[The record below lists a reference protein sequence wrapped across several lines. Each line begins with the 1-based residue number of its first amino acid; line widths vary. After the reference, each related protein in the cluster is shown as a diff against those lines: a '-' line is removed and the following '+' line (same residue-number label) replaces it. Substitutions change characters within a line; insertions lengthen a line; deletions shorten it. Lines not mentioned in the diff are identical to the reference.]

1 MIQAVLSAAIA
12 AFTAYMGVLAVPIIV
27 LMAMMIID
35 YLSGMA
41 AAWTEG
47 GLSSKVGAWGIL
59 KKVGYMALIGSLMG
73 IFGDL
78 YERQSFKPCRY

>member
-47 GLSSKVGAWGIL
+47 ACQARWAPGDI

>member
-1 MIQAVLSAAIA
+1 MRGEILDNKMIQAVLSAAID

-47 GLSSKVGAWGIL
+47 PVKQGGRLGNI
-59 KKVGYMALIGSLMG
+59 KKSRIHG
-73 IFGDL
+73 
-78 YERQSFKPCRY
+78 

>member
-1 MIQAVLSAAIA
+1 MGKTAVKGVQAALS
-12 AFTAYMGVLAVPIIV
+12 V
-27 LMAMMIID
+27 
-35 YLSGMA
+35 A

-47 GLSSKVGAWGIL
+47 RLSSKVGAWGIL

-78 YERQSFKPCRY
+78 YEQQSFKPCRY

>member
-1 MIQAVLSAAIA
+1 MLTMKKTAVKWGQATLSAA
-12 AFTAYMGVLAVPIIV
+12 
-27 LMAMMIID
+27 
-35 YLSGMA
+35 
-41 AAWTEG
+41 AAWIEG

-59 KKVGYMALIGSLMG
+59 KKVGYMALIGSLMR